1 MAPLSAALK
10 AIYYG
15 NSAGALRGPTA
26 LYEQAKR
33 TRVRGVTRAKVK
45 EWIAGQPEYTLY
57 RPARRRYRR
66 NPVEAHSP
74 GECVQV
80 DIMDLQLLGHA
91 NEHLYV
97 LLAYDT
103 FSKYLSMTKLRN
115 REAGTV
121 CAGLEELIDSSPF
134 TWLGIYWDKEGAF
147 LSRQVQA
154 MLKRRNIHNYTTKAL
169 VKAPGVERSIRTLRQ
184 LLQRRLDASDSQR
197 WERELPKIV
206 NAYNRRR
213 HATTR
218 LTPLALV
225 EAPWRITE
233 TNDAKRREHPEK
245 EAADRRL
252 HRRLVAGLPPIG
264 SLVRLN
270 RLRGVFGK
278 EASGTWT
285 EELFRVIRHN
295 TTRTIPLVYVED
307 LQGQE
312 IFGGLYPEEV
322 RAVKWSGKKRPL
334 KIVRER
340 TVRGAQGRSGV
351 KEYLIR
357 WRGWPP
363 AFDEWVRRRPPGLK

>member
-1 MAPLSAALK
+1 MAPLSSTLK

-15 NSAGALRGPTA
+15 NSVGALRGPTA
-26 LYEQAKR
+26 LFEQAKR
-33 TRVRGVTRAKVK
+33 MRVKGVTLKKVQD
-45 EWIAGQPEYTLY
+45 WLAGQPEYSLY

-66 NPVEAHSP
+66 NPVEANSP

-80 DIMDLQLLGHA
+80 DIMDLQLLGA
-91 NEHLYV
+91 VNENLYV

-103 FSKYLSMTKLRN
+103 FSKFLSMVKLRN

-121 CAGLEELIDSSPF
+121 CAALEELIDSSPF
-134 TWLGIYWDKEGAF
+134 PWLSIYWDKEGAF
-147 LSRQVQA
+147 LSRQVQT
-154 MLKRRNIHNYTTKAL
+154 MLTRRGIHNYTTKAL

-184 LLQRRLDASDSQR
+184 LLQRRLDASGSLR

-206 NAYNRRR
+206 NGYNRRR
-213 HATTR
+213 HSTTR
-218 LTPLALV
+218 LTPLTLV
-225 EAPWRITE
+225 EAPWRIVDTY
-233 TNDAKRREHPEK
+233 DAKRLEQPGK

-252 HRRLVAGLPPIG
+252 HRRLVAALPAIG

-270 RLRGVFGK
+270 RLRGAFGK

-307 LQGQE
+307 LRGQE
-312 IFGGLYPEEV
+312 IFGGLYPEEIQP
-322 RAVKWSGKKRPL
+322 VKWSGKRRPL

-340 TVRGAQGRSGV
+340 TVPVGGRRRV

-363 AFDEWVRRRPPGLK
+363 AFDEWVRRRPPGL